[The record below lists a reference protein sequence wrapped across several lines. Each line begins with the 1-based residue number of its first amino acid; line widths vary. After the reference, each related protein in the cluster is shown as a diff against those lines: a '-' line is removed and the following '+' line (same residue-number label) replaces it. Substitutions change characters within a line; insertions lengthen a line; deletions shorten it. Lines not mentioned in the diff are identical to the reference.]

1 MHFWRHRF
9 FHILHKPDPANPWA
23 LRVGVA
29 LAMLIVLNA
38 AAVAIETVPG
48 LTSSTR
54 NALDIFEVV
63 STVIFF
69 LEYILRLWVCVEQG
83 HLARP
88 IKGRLRY
95 MAQPLVVL
103 DLVVVLTHFLPVD
116 LRFLRI
122 LRLVR
127 LLRVL
132 GLHQLENALTEI
144 GQALR
149 KRAQLLIA
157 AVVLMVVAIY
167 FSAALLFQIEHG
179 AQPLVFTSI
188 PATLWWAVVSLTTVG
203 YGDMSPVT
211 TLGKVFASAMLIFGI
226 GIFALPTA
234 IFTAAILDAG
244 GNSDDS
250 AK

>member
-1 MHFWRHRF
+1 MDYWRHKI
-9 FHILHKPDPANPWA
+9 FHVLHKPDPANRWA
-23 LRVGVA
+23 GLVGIS
-29 LAMLIVLNA
+29 LAVLIVLNA
-38 AAVAIETVPG
+38 AAVALETMPE
-48 LTSSTR
+48 LTPAWR
-54 NALDIFEVV
+54 LLLDQFEAV
-63 STVIFF
+63 STTLFF
-69 LEYILRLWVCVEQG
+69 IEYSLRVWVCVEQG

-88 IKGRLRY
+88 IKGRLQY
-95 MAQPLVVL
+95 MRQPLAVL
-103 DLVVVLTHFLPVD
+103 DLLVILTHFLPVD

-132 GLHQLENALTEI
+132 GLQQLDQALAEI
-144 GQALR
+144 GTALK

-157 AVVLMVVAIY
+157 AIVLMLVCIY
-167 FSAALLFQIEHG
+167 FSAALLFQIEHH
-179 AQPLVFTSI
+179 AQPSIFTSI

-211 TLGKVFASAMLIFGI
+211 TLGKVFSSFMLVFGI

-244 GNSDDS
+244 NKSE
-250 AK
+250 

>member
-1 MHFWRHRF
+1 MNHWRHKL

-23 LRVGVA
+23 GRVGIA
-29 LAMLIVLNA
+29 LAILIVLNA
-38 AAVAIETVPG
+38 AAVAVETLPDLNPEG
-48 LTSSTR
+48 RLL
-54 NALDIFEVV
+54 LDRFEVI
-63 STVIFF
+63 STLIFF
-69 LEYILRLWVCVEQG
+69 LEYSLRVWVCVEQG

-95 MAQPLVVL
+95 MMQPLAML
-103 DLVVVLTHFLPVD
+103 DLLVILTHFLPVD

-132 GLHQLENALTEI
+132 GLQQLDTALSEI
-144 GQALR
+144 GNALR

-157 AVVLMVVAIY
+157 AVVLMTVCIY
-167 FSAALLFQIEHG
+167 FSAALLFQIEHQ
-179 AQPLVFTSI
+179 AQPDVFTSI

-203 YGDMSPVT
+203 YGDMSPIT
-211 TLGKVFASAMLIFGI
+211 TLGKLCASVMLVFGI

-244 GNSDDS
+244 SKAD
-250 AK
+250 